1 MTDDMTR
8 YLAVSVDRLPRFFGY
23 ENAAGHALMIP
34 SGFQDD
40 PLAADN
46 DIRRVCG
53 GTTDVRRLTEKFVGD
68 KKCKRCESKI
78 TDDLINA
85 GDDDRN
91 RDDDAEA
98 ARIVIADVSANI
110 DSTADTRQEADL
122 LSLDDAIA
130 AADAMRFDTVKPGCE
145 IKWPQPVKADAKP
158 VKVQKCA
165 VKGTDKVSPKPGTD
179 TDGQNGTC
187 PVCQTFAKLTGKGFI
202 GVHNVNGEST
212 PVSPEMGQKSVK
224 AVDTG
229 STPGDPSDAAKR
241 RQGEAYTVTGRG
253 KNKTVTP
260 NVPTTTAGQAPIGGR
275 DHGAL
280 DGPAMLPRG
289 TYANGSRPDSK
300 VTTIPKVGKNG
311 TATQEEYARMSRSQQ
326 RAYWRKLSK
335 RNVRKSR

>member
-1 MTDDMTR
+1 MTDKNETR
-8 YLAVSVDRLPRFFGY
+8 YLAVSIDRLPRFYGY

-53 GTTDVRRLTEKFVGD
+53 GTTDVRRLVEKFQGD
-68 KKCKRCESKI
+68 KHCKRCEAKI

-98 ARIVIADVSANI
+98 ARILIADVAERDNS
-110 DSTADTRQEADL
+110 EC
-122 LSLDDAIA
+122 LSMDDALT

-145 IKWPQPVKADAKP
+145 ITWPKPVKVNAKS

-179 TDGQNGTC
+179 TDGQHGTC

-212 PVSPEMGQKSVK
+212 PVSPEMGQRSVK

-260 NVPTTTAGQAPIGGR
+260 NVPTTTAGQSPIGGR
-275 DHGAL
+275 DHGSL

-311 TATQEEYARMSRSQQ
+311 TLTQDEYAKLTRSQ
-326 RAYWRKLSK
+326 RRTYWRKLAK
-335 RNVRKSR
+335 RNARKSH